1 MSAQREA
8 RSELIC
14 PAARVSTDTL
24 STRSHLLS
32 VAVAPSTCF
41 SRDRAPVPRLVS
53 LSTPPGNSLHLE
65 IYSRLSQLNGN
76 HSQLYCSLNT
86 AGDSRF
92 RRFRERFREHTRTG
106 MQQHCRQQCLCLQV
120 SISSEGSR
128 RTGPASGE
136 GKNKKKEGG
145 LREAPYHRSRGC
157 RSRRATLSWWPGRW
171 QLARGLWARRCPAAI
186 PPATRRRG
194 RNDRSRLRRRTSWS
208 RQAPRRTRRR
218 CPRSRS
224 AVQTASNSPPT
235 EGVAV

>member
-86 AGDSRF
+86 AGDSRPTD
-92 RRFRERFREHTRTG
+92 RPGGRAAHVS
-106 MQQHCRQQCLCLQV
+106 MQ
-120 SISSEGSR
+120 
-128 RTGPASGE
+128 AA
-136 GKNKKKEGG
+136 
-145 LREAPYHRSRGC
+145 LR
-157 RSRRATLSWWPGRW
+157 
-171 QLARGLWARRCPAAI
+171 
-186 PPATRRRG
+186 
-194 RNDRSRLRRRTSWS
+194 
-208 RQAPRRTRRR
+208 
-218 CPRSRS
+218 
-224 AVQTASNSPPT
+224 
-235 EGVAV
+235 

>member
-86 AGDSRF
+86 AGDT
-92 RRFRERFREHTRTG
+92 HTVRT
-106 MQQHCRQQCLCLQV
+106 RQ
-120 SISSEGSR
+120 
-128 RTGPASGE
+128 P
-136 GKNKKKEGG
+136 
-145 LREAPYHRSRGC
+145 SRGSSC
-157 RSRRATLSWWPGRW
+157 L
-171 QLARGLWARRCPAAI
+171 LARGAHAA
-186 PPATRRRG
+186 PLATSLCSLC
-194 RNDRSRLRRRTSWS
+194 DRIETD
-208 RQAPRRTRRR
+208 AEKGM
-218 CPRSRS
+218 
-224 AVQTASNSPPT
+224 AVR
-235 EGVAV
+235 